1 MLLVSE
7 HGTGFGLLPRVLV
20 LIGLPALAR
29 SRWRDI
35 SDARRGAGSTRGRV
49 AVQSVAK
56 RCNPALPQ
64 LPAPVVHRNTPSR
77 VDAKRKRRRIMR
89 FILCI
94 VLVMLLPASAL
105 AAKGSG
111 AISLSRAQA
120 AAARGDQQ
128 AAAALSTTTY
138 RQACLSGCSARGHS
152 KGQCSSACRPGV
164 CHPSGATP
172 YCVARR

>member
-1 MLLVSE
+1 
-7 HGTGFGLLPRVLV
+7 
-20 LIGLPALAR
+20 
-29 SRWRDI
+29 
-35 SDARRGAGSTRGRV
+35 
-49 AVQSVAK
+49 
-56 RCNPALPQ
+56 
-64 LPAPVVHRNTPSR
+64 
-77 VDAKRKRRRIMR
+77 MR

-94 VLVMLLPASAL
+94 VLAMLLPASAL

-138 RQACLSGCSARGHS
+138 RQACLSGCSSRGHS

-164 CHPSGATP
+164 CHPGGATP
-172 YCVARR
+172 YCVAR